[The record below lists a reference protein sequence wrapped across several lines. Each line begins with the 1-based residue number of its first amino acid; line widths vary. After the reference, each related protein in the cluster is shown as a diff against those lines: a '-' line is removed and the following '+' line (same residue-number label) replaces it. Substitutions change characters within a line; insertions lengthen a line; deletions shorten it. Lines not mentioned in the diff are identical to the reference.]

1 MYQVNKDTPLDAKL
15 IKKAID
21 YNEKRRTR
29 FDTLDDYYMGK
40 QAITTREKVETL
52 MNNKLVTNHAKYITD
67 MMVGYLLGNPVDY
80 QVNDGI
86 DIQPVLDAYK
96 RQTIENIDVEIAK
109 ECSIFG
115 IKYEYVYADE
125 EANPCSVTLDVRN
138 TIMIYDD
145 TLVHNELYAINY
157 RPIYKNPEDKEPD
170 HYDVIVATDKEIIKY
185 ELAGNGGNAKEID
198 REQHAF
204 GAVPIIEYDNN
215 KEYSGD
221 FESVI
226 SLIDAYNLIQSD
238 RVNDREQLVDAILC
252 FYGMKFDADQMADLK
267 EKRALSNI
275 PTDGKV
281 EYLTKA
287 INEGDVDVLRKTIEK
302 DIHKI
307 SMVPDMSDE
316 KFAGDSSGV
325 AIRYKL
331 LAFEQAVKNKERF
344 FEKGLMKRFE
354 LYSHFLSVKSKM
366 KEVSKEDVDAVFKRN
381 LPSNDYE
388 TSQMIV
394 NLDGIVDRELLAS
407 QLSFVKD
414 ASETIEIAEKED
426 SEAIKDDGYNAN
438 EFGNNVDESEED
450 VNE

>member
-86 DIQPVLDAYK
+86 NIQPVLDAYK
-96 RQTIENIDVEIAK
+96 RQTMENTDVEIAK

-426 SEAIKDDGYNAN
+426 SEAMKDDDYNAN
-438 EFGNNVDESEED
+438 EFGNNVDESEENI
-450 VNE
+450 NE

>member
-1 MYQVNKDTPLDAKL
+1 MYQVNKDTPLDAEL

-80 QVNDGI
+80 QVNNDI

-115 IKYEYVYADE
+115 IKYEYIYADE

-426 SEAIKDDGYNAN
+426 SEAIKDDDYNAN

>member
-40 QAITTREKVETL
+40 QAITAREKVETL

-170 HYDVIVATDKEIIKY
+170 HYDVIVATEKEIIKY

-426 SEAIKDDGYNAN
+426 SEAIKDDDYNAN

>member
-1 MYQVNKDTPLDAKL
+1 MYQVNKDTPLDASL

-29 FDTLDDYYMGK
+29 FNTLDDYYMGEHV
-40 QAITTREKVETL
+40 ITTREKQETL

-80 QVNDGI
+80 QVNDGV
-86 DIQPVLDAYK
+86 DIQPILDAYK
-96 RQTIENIDVEIAK
+96 RQTMENTDVEIAK

-125 EANPCSVTLDVRN
+125 DANPCSVGLDVRN
-138 TIMIYDD
+138 TIIIYDNS
-145 TLVHNELYAINY
+145 LIHNKMYAINY
-157 RPIYKNPEDKEPD
+157 RPIFDNSNDTEPAY
-170 HYDVIVATDKEIIKY
+170 YDVIALTDKEIIKY
-185 ELAGNGGNAKEID
+185 ELKSKGSIAQEIS
-198 REQHAF
+198 REPHAF
-204 GAVPIIEYDNN
+204 GAVPVIEYKNN
-215 KEYSGD
+215 KEYLGD
-221 FESVI
+221 FEPVI

-252 FYGMKFDADQMADLK
+252 FYGMKFDADQMVELK

-281 EYLTKA
+281 EFLTKA
-287 INEGDVDVLRKTIEK
+287 INEGDVDVLRKTIEA

-307 SMVPDMSDE
+307 SMVPNMSDQN
-316 KFAGDSSGV
+316 FVGNASGV

-344 FEKGLMKRFE
+344 FEKSLMERFK
-354 LYSHFLSVKSKM
+354 LYNNFLVVKSKM
-366 KEVSKEDVDAVFKRN
+366 KEVPTSEVDAVFKRN
-381 LPSNDYE
+381 LPSNDFE
-388 TSQMIV
+388 TSQMIT

-414 ASETIEIAEKED
+414 ASETVKIAEEET
-426 SEAIKDDGYNAN
+426 EAMKDDDYAAN
-438 EFGNNVDESEED
+438 EYADNNQKQEQETEE
-450 VNE
+450 

>member
-1 MYQVNKDTPLDAKL
+1 MYQVNKDTPLDASL

-29 FDTLDDYYMGK
+29 FNTLDDYYMGEHV
-40 QAITTREKVETL
+40 ITTREKQETL

-80 QVNDGI
+80 QVNDGV
-86 DIQPVLDAYK
+86 DIQPILDAYK
-96 RQTIENIDVEIAK
+96 RQTMENTDVEIAK

-125 EANPCSVTLDVRN
+125 DANPCSVGLDVRN
-138 TIMIYDD
+138 TIIIYDNS
-145 TLVHNELYAINY
+145 LVHNKMYAINY
-157 RPIYKNPEDKEPD
+157 RPIFDNSNDTEPAY
-170 HYDVIVATDKEIIKY
+170 YDVIALTDKEIIKY
-185 ELAGNGGNAKEID
+185 ELKSKGSIAQEIS
-198 REQHAF
+198 REPHAF
-204 GAVPIIEYDNN
+204 GAVPVIEYKNN
-215 KEYSGD
+215 KEYLGD
-221 FESVI
+221 FEPVI

-252 FYGMKFDADQMADLK
+252 FYGMKFDADQMVELK

-281 EYLTKA
+281 EFLTKA
-287 INEGDVDVLRKTIEK
+287 INEGDVDVLRKTIEA

-307 SMVPDMSDE
+307 SMVPNMSDQN
-316 KFAGDSSGV
+316 FVGNASGV

-344 FEKGLMKRFE
+344 FEKSLMERFK
-354 LYSHFLSVKSKM
+354 LYNNFLVVKSKM
-366 KEVSKEDVDAVFKRN
+366 KEVPTSEVDAVFKRN
-381 LPSNDYE
+381 LPSNDFE
-388 TSQMIV
+388 TSQMIT

-414 ASETIEIAEKED
+414 ASETVKIAEEET
-426 SEAIKDDGYNAN
+426 EAMKDDDYAAN
-438 EFGNNVDESEED
+438 EYTDNNQKQEQETEE
-450 VNE
+450 

>member
-80 QVNDGI
+80 QVNNDI

-115 IKYEYVYADE
+115 IKYEYIYADE

-145 TLVHNELYAINY
+145 TLIHNELYAINY

-426 SEAIKDDGYNAN
+426 SEAIKDDDYNAN